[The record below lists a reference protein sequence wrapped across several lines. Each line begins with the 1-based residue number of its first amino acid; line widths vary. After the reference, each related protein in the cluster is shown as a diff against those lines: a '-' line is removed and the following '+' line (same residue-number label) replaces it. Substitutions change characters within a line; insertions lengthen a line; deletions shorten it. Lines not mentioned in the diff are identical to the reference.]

1 MPKIPVRPSALVL
14 ASASPRR
21 AMLLDQVRI
30 PFTVQPADIDETVLP
45 GEAPDTYV
53 QRLALEK
60 ARAVAAHYGDDV
72 VALGADTVVVL
83 DGRIL
88 GKPAGKAQARDM
100 CLALSGRWHSVLTGT
115 ALVRGGGPGPQ
126 NGRQEEVCCVCCEV
140 EFAPLDETMFERY
153 WRTGESSDKAGA
165 YGIQGIGAVFVKQI
179 RGSYGAVVGLPLYET
194 ERMLRRFGMDT
205 WEARIA

>member
-1 MPKIPVRPSALVL
+1 
-14 ASASPRR
+14 
-21 AMLLDQVRI
+21 MLLDQVRI

-45 GEAPDTYV
+45 GEAPDAYV

-60 ARAVAAHYGDDV
+60 ARAVAAHHGDDV
-72 VALGADTVVVL
+72 VVLGADTVVVL

-115 ALVRGGGPGPQ
+115 ALVRGGGARQQ

-140 EFAPLDETMFERY
+140 EFAPLDEAMFERY
-153 WRTGESSDKAGA
+153 WRSGESSDKAGA

-194 ERMLRRFGMDT
+194 ERMLRRFGVDT